1 MSLCDNK
8 SASTVVDFSYPTRTD
23 RPMDI
28 VSEQKDALVALGLT
42 ALGFVILVVT
52 TASHEYGLI
61 LMRDDR
67 LMWSLTRI
75 VPALAWISLAGVLVL
90 FRNDISWKSAAAA
103 FMVTLV
109 IASTVAVAGA
119 PLGVNAVS
127 VMSTVSYY
135 ALTSALLV
143 RHDPQCRPGIL
154 RGTGVPGAAGHY
166 RYPGTPGHRRRA
178 TGPVA
183 RKCPDVR

>member
-1 MSLCDNK
+1 
-8 SASTVVDFSYPTRTD
+8 
-23 RPMDI
+23 MDI

-67 LMWSLTRI
+67 LIWSLTRI

-90 FRNDISWKSAAAA
+90 FRNTITWKSAAAA

-135 ALTSALLV
+135 ALTSALLCV
-143 RHDPQCRPGIL
+143 TIRSAVLASFVAPVFLVLQVITDIL
-154 RGTGVPGAAGHY
+154 AHLGTGVVQLGL
-166 RYPGTPGHRRRA
+166 
-178 TGPVA
+178 
-183 RKCPDVR
+183 